1 MRSGLLV
8 IVGAIAALSEVA
20 SAQDKPVYKTLNATD
35 YLTEAND
42 LMGKRV
48 TVTDCIFWGTSIS
61 CGVEQTGKHYEP
73 GKYFYIDL
81 GTLEREALRRA
92 WRTCS
97 GILSQANFPK
107 DKCRGSV
114 TGIVSPGTGQPPYN
128 RPRLK
133 DATIEWAQPG
143 STGPRLKDATR
154 TQFEIIDYLVD
165 AKDLVGKRITVTDCS
180 FTNADTTSVTCADP
194 NYRFFFNIE
203 SDTLDGVSL
212 RRALTTC
219 GPGFKFKDIQCH
231 GSVTG
236 IVSPGPHDS
245 RRLRDATI
253 EWAQ

>member
-1 MRSGLLV
+1 MRLGLLA
-8 IVGAIAALSEVA
+8 IVVAIAALSEVA
-20 SAQDKPVYKTLNATD
+20 SAQNKPVYKSLD
-35 YLTEAND
+35 VVDFVREAKD
-42 LMGKRV
+42 LVGKRV
-48 TVTDCIFWGTSIS
+48 TVTDCTFWGTDI
-61 CGVEQTGKHYEP
+61 
-73 GKYFYIDL
+73 YFIACSEASESFKFLDIDS
-81 GTLEREALRRA
+81 GTLERETLRRA
-92 WRTCS
+92 WRTCGS
-97 GILSQANFPK
+97 IIGQASFPK

-114 TGIVSPGTGQPPYN
+114 TGIVSPTEPGGK

-245 RRLRDATI
+245 LRLRDATI